1 MAIGLQLAL
10 IGIGAG
16 AAAALLFA
24 SVLSG
29 SLLSVFLFYLAPLP
43 IMIAALGWS
52 HWAGLVAALVAALGL
67 TVAFGTFFFPA
78 FLIGIGLPAWWLA
91 YLALLARP
99 QGDGQ
104 ILQWYPPGRLV
115 AWAAILGALVIIV
128 SIPQFGGDAATVQA
142 TLRTSFE
149 RMFRLQFRIPADDPL
164 VIPGLGDASGA
175 INVLV
180 IALPPMAAVVTTIT
194 QIFNL
199 WLAARI
205 VSVSGRLRRP
215 WPDLGSLH
223 LPPATPFMLAAGVA
237 GALLLPDLLG
247 VCAGLFA
254 ATLLIAYALLGFSVL
269 HGLTRHLQARGVVL
283 VGVYTAVLLL
293 GWPVLLMM
301 MLLGLIDTA
310 LDLRAR
316 VATRGPPAPLS

>member
-1 MAIGLQLAL
+1 MAIRLRLAL

-29 SLLSVFLFYLAPLP
+29 SMLSVFLFYLAPLP

-67 TVAFGTFFFPA
+67 TAAFGTFFFLA

-99 QGDGQ
+99 QGDART
-104 ILQWYPPGRLV
+104 LEWYPPGRLV
-115 AWAAILGALVIIV
+115 TWAAVLGALVIIAT
-128 SIPQFGGDAATVQA
+128 IPQFGSDAATVDA
-142 TLRTSFE
+142 TLRSAFE
-149 RMFRLQFRIPADDPL
+149 RMFRVQLHIPAGEP
-164 VIPGLGDASGA
+164 ITFPGLVDAGG
-175 INVLV
+175 VLDILV
-180 IALPPMAAVVTTIT
+180 AALPPAAAVVTTIT
-194 QIFNL
+194 LIFNL

-215 WPDLGSLH
+215 WPDLATLH
-223 LPPATPFMLAAGVA
+223 LPPVTPFLLAAAVTGRLMLS
-237 GALLLPDLLG
+237 GLPGL
-247 VCAGLFA
+247 CAGVFA
-254 ATLLIAYALLGFSVL
+254 ATLLIAYALLGFAVL
-269 HGLTRHLQARGVVL
+269 HGLTRQLQARALVL
-283 VGVYTAVLLL
+283 VGVYTAVLIL
-293 GWPVLLMM
+293 GWPVLLM

-316 VATRGPPAPLS
+316 VAMRGPPAPLS

>member
-1 MAIGLQLAL
+1 MAIGLLLGL

-52 HWAGLVAALVAALGL
+52 HWAGLLAALAAALGL
-67 TVAFGTFFFPA
+67 AVVFGTFFFPA

-99 QGDGQ
+99 QGDAQ
-104 ILQWYPPGRLV
+104 TLEWYPPGRLV
-115 AWAAILGALVIIV
+115 AWAAVLGAVVIIAT
-128 SIPQFGGDAATVQA
+128 IPQFGSDATTVQA
-142 TLRTSFE
+142 TLKTAFE
-149 RMFRLQFRIPADDPL
+149 RMFRVQFHIPAGEPL
-164 VIPGLGDASGA
+164 IIPGLGEASGA
-175 INVLV
+175 IDLLV
-180 IALPPMAAVVTTIT
+180 VALPPAAAVVTTAT

-215 WPDLGSLH
+215 WPDLATLR
-223 LPPATPFMLAAGVA
+223 LPPATPFMLAAAVA
-237 GALLLPDLLG
+237 GALMLPDLLG

-254 ATLLIAYALLGFSVL
+254 ATLLIAYALLGFAVL
-269 HGLTRHLQARGVVL
+269 HGLTRHLQARALVL
-283 VGVYTAVLLL
+283 VGVYTAVLML
-293 GWPVLLMM
+293 GWPVLLM

-316 VATRGPPAPLS
+316 VAMRGPPAPLS